1 MNIKHL
7 ALVLGATV
15 TLVGGGLGAV
25 ACSSSSSSGNSSGS
39 SGGGSGSG
47 SGSSSGG
54 TMDSGEGDAGSGSS
68 SGGSGSSSGGMTGAD
83 CGAKIPALHPNPA
96 GDIYC
101 GYLPGDSGAALDCVA
116 DSGTGWCCLG
126 GSLGGGQYAP
136 QICASNSAGCLAD
149 GNPDGGKPGLP
160 IQCNQI
166 SDCAGN
172 GMPGATACCLQG
184 ASEETCMGN
193 FTKAFGGSAIVC
205 EGSGGGSATACVAG
219 EIQICSTAADCPTG
233 TTCKP
238 GKWKLYD
245 LGFCQ

>member
-1 MNIKHL
+1 MTAYRLLTVAGLTIPVIGL
-7 ALVLGATV
+7 ACFAG
-15 TLVGGGLGAV
+15 
-25 ACSSSSSSGNSSGS
+25 CSSSSSN
-39 SGGGSGSG
+39 GGGSEDSG
-47 SGSSSGG
+47 TDSPTTDAPSGSSSGG
-54 TMDSGEGDAGSGSS
+54 SSSGS

-83 CGAKIPALHPNPA
+83 CGAKIPTLHPNPA

-101 GYLPGDSGAALDCVA
+101 GYLPGDSGATLDCIA
-116 DSGTGWCCLG
+116 GGDAGGGWCCLG
-126 GSLGGGQYAP
+126 GSLGGGNYAP
-136 QICASNSAGCLAD
+136 QICATSSAGCLAD
-149 GNPDGGKPGLP
+149 GDPDAGKPGIP

-172 GMPGATACCLQG
+172 GASGATACCLQG
-184 ASEETCMGN
+184 ASEETCMGG

-219 EIQICSTAADCPTG
+219 EIQICSTAADCPSG